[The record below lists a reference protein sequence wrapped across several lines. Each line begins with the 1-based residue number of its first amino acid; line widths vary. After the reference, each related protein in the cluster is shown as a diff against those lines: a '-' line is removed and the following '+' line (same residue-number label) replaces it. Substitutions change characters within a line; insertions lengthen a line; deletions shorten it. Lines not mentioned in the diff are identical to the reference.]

1 MAHMFSEPSSRL
13 FINQTVIPIVLLATL
28 VLGGAGWAVL
38 WVGARTDDV
47 SAERQSRVVDV
58 VVEQFKSAVA
68 HDQESVTVWDDAV
81 ERVRAGDTEWIN
93 SNLGAWMHSYF
104 GHDAAYILDPDDGV
118 VLAFAGSP
126 ESPDAFGALSTVVE
140 PLTKELRERLRA
152 GDTSGV
158 SDKVLSI
165 GVSDVSVVKGR
176 PSIVSVKPIVSDS
189 GEIEQVPGEEYLHIA
204 LQYLDGGF
212 DEQLGKDYF
221 LNEMHFAWTKPLAS
235 GAASTAITSRS
246 GASIGFLVWQPYKPG
261 SEVLSAVAPVL
272 ISVAAIVVFG
282 LAMLLVALRRRSMI
296 LRQSEAEVQHL
307 ATHDQLTELPNR
319 RQFERR
325 FDQALKSVG
334 ATGESLAVLYLDLDH
349 FKEVNDSYGH
359 SAGDDLLREFAE
371 RLRRFCRPSD
381 TIGRLGG
388 DEFGMILRY
397 LRSDEELNDLCTQ
410 LIEMAR
416 HPFDI
421 GHTQAFIGVS
431 IGAVRAPFYGTDR
444 LELTRNADTAMYHAK
459 RSGRRAFA
467 VFDEAMKS
475 TIIERREIERDL
487 RHSLKV
493 GGQMV
498 LHFQPLFSAKT
509 ARIVGV
515 EALLRWNHPERGRI
529 APDIFIPI
537 AEETGLIEQLG
548 EWVLAEAVNSAK
560 EWPLDT
566 ISVNASAIELANPAY
581 ALRVTNILMRT
592 GFDPKRLELEVTE
605 TAFGSSSCAC
615 ERNIAALREIGVRFA
630 LDDFGV
636 GFSSLGR
643 LHQFEVDRIK
653 VDRSFVSGFGKAN
666 GDEAIV
672 QAIVNLAK
680 SAGLRT
686 TAEGVETS
694 GQAEYLTEI
703 GCDELQGFLLARPMP
718 AGDIAELLRK
728 ETAAMVVPL
737 SVKKGN
743 ELGSGPFNSD

>member
-1 MAHMFSEPSSRL
+1 
-13 FINQTVIPIVLLATL
+13 
-28 VLGGAGWAVL
+28 
-38 WVGARTDDV
+38 
-47 SAERQSRVVDV
+47 
-58 VVEQFKSAVA
+58 
-68 HDQESVTVWDDAV
+68 VTVWDDAV
-81 ERVRAGDTEWIN
+81 ERVRAGDAQWIS

-104 GHDAAYILDPDDGV
+104 GHDAAYILDPADNV
-118 VLAFAGSP
+118 VFAFADQGTQ
-126 ESPDAFGALSTVVE
+126 SPDAFGSLRSVVE
-140 PLTKELRERLRA
+140 PLAKELRESLRT

-176 PSIVSVKPIVSDS
+176 PAIVSVKPIVSDS
-189 GEIEQVPGEEYLHIA
+189 GDIVQVPGEEYLHIA

-212 DEQLGKDYF
+212 VQQLGQDYF
-221 LNEMHFAWTKPLAS
+221 LNEMHFAWTKPVVC
-235 GAASTAITSRS
+235 GRASTVITSRN
-246 GASIGFLVWQPYKPG
+246 GASIGFLVWKPYKPG
-261 SEVLSAVAPVL
+261 SEVLSAAAPVL
-272 ISVAAIVVFG
+272 FLVAAMVIFA
-282 LAMLLVALRRRSMI
+282 LAMLVVALRRRSMI
-296 LRQSEAEVQHL
+296 LRQSEAEVRHL
-307 ATHDQLTELPNR
+307 ASHDQLTELPNR

-325 FDQALKSVG
+325 LDVGLQSVG
-334 ATGESLAVLYLDLDH
+334 TTGESLAMLYLDLDH

-359 SAGDDLLREFAE
+359 SAGDELLREFAE

-397 LRSDEELNDLCTQ
+397 LRSDEELNELCAQ

-421 GHTQAFIGVS
+421 GGTQAFIGVS
-431 IGAVRAPFYGTDR
+431 IGVAKAPMHGKDR

-467 VFDEAMKS
+467 VFDKEMNS
-475 TIIERREIERDL
+475 TILERRKIERDL
-487 RHSLKV
+487 RHALEV
-493 GGQMV
+493 GGQME
-498 LHFQPLFSAKT
+498 LNFQPLFSAKT
-509 ARIVGV
+509 SRMVGV
-515 EALLRWNHPERGRI
+515 EALVRWNHPQRGRI

-537 AEETGLIEQLG
+537 AEEAGLIEQLG
-548 EWVLAEAVNSAK
+548 EWVLADAISNAK

-581 ALRVTNILMRT
+581 ALRVTNILMT
-592 GFDPKRLELEVTE
+592 AGFDPKRLELEVTE
-605 TAFGSSSCAC
+605 TAFGSSSRAC
-615 ERNIAALREIGVRFA
+615 ERNMSALREIGVRFA

-680 SAGLRT
+680 SVGLRT
-686 TAEGVETS
+686 TAEGVETIT
-694 GQAEYLTEI
+694 QADYLIEI
-703 GCDELQGFLLARPMP
+703 GCDNLQGYLLSRPVPARE
-718 AGDIAELLRK
+718 ITELLRNDK
-728 ETAAMVVPL
+728 VAAGLARTATDKRVPAARPRWTIPRVDDALFHRNRRKRDSARRRTATRLATGGRASGHFWAECSSRKRADVVWVASAPR
-737 SVKKGN
+737 SEV
-743 ELGSGPFNSD
+743 